1 VTAHAKSVDHRRF
14 PAGAVL
20 MRQGESGDRGWILES
35 GEVEVLLETPAGPKR
50 LATLGPGALVGEMAL
65 IDDGMRSATVA
76 AVTDVTAI
84 ELTGAMVRRHIA
96 AGPPLASYLLSS
108 LITAIRRA
116 HGIPVEERDPR
127 DGPVH
132 SRRSFDR
139 VLDRRAYSD
148 GHVFFRQG
156 EPATVAYLI
165 QFGQV
170 AIRREEAELAVLGPG
185 RIFGELALLR
195 AQPRV
200 ATAVAVGQTTCEVIR
215 RDDFKQAIAAMP
227 PILRSLTRIYVEML
241 SKPLYLSLSARA
253 NRAEE
258 TPAETPPETP
268 PVTPPETL
276 P

>member
-1 VTAHAKSVDHRRF
+1 MTAHAKSVGHRHF
-14 PAGAVL
+14 PAGTVL
-20 MRQGESGDRGWILES
+20 IRQGDTGDCGWILES
-35 GEVEVLLETPAGPKR
+35 GEVEVALETPAGLKR
-50 LATLGPGALVGEMAL
+50 LAILGPGALVGEMAL
-65 IDDGMRSATVA
+65 IDAGVRSATVTALSDVA
-76 AVTDVTAI
+76 AL
-84 ELTGAMVRRHIA
+84 ELTGAMVRRHIE

-116 HGIPVEERDPR
+116 HGLWVEERNPK
-127 DGPVH
+127 DGPVR

-139 VLDRRAYSD
+139 VLDRRGYSD
-148 GHVFFRQG
+148 GHVFFRQDDS
-156 EPATVAYLI
+156 ATVAYLI

-170 AIRREEAELAVLGPG
+170 SIRRDDAELAVLGPG

-215 RDDFKQAIAAMP
+215 REDFKHAISAMP

-241 SKPLYLSLSARA
+241 SNPLYLTLSARL
-253 NRAEE
+253 NR
-258 TPAETPPETP
+258 TETPPEP
-268 PVTPPETL
+268 PAETL

>member
-1 VTAHAKSVDHRRF
+1 MTAHAKSVDHRRF
-14 PAGAVL
+14 PAGTVL
-20 MRQGESGDRGWILES
+20 VRQGDTGDCGWILES
-35 GEVEVLLETPAGPKR
+35 GEVEVVLETPAGAKR
-50 LATLGPGALVGEMAL
+50 LAVLGPGALVGEMAL
-65 IDDGMRSATVA
+65 IDAGVRSATVTA
-76 AVTDVTAI
+76 LTDVTAL
-84 ELTGAMVRRHIA
+84 ELTGSMVRRHIE

-116 HGIPVEERDPR
+116 HGLWVEERDPK
-127 DGPVH
+127 DGPVR

-139 VLDRRAYSD
+139 VLDRRGYSD

-156 EPATVAYLI
+156 DSATVAYLI

-170 AIRREEAELAVLGPG
+170 SIRRDDAELAVLGPG

-215 RDDFKQAIAAMP
+215 REDFKHAIAAMP

-241 SKPLYLSLSARA
+241 SNPLYLTLSARL
-253 NRAEE
+253 NRAEAP
-258 TPAETPPETP
+258 PAET
-268 PVTPPETL
+268 L